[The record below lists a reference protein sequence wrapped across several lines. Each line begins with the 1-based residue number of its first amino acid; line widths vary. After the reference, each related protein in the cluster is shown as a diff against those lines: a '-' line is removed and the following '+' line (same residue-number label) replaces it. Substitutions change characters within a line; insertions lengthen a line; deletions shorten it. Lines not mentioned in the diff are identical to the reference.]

1 MSLLSFGVDAIYTF
15 RFLKLLVTP
24 FNKMKA
30 FELGLI
36 DENGKRIKEKKVT
49 NSEERDSFTTFHR
62 LVFNLKRLLGKV
74 PGGKTRLASY
84 ASALFL
90 LKEKYNLSDKSL
102 DKILKESGYEPIDIL
117 EEASTW
123 FILENDIMSPGVY
136 RMRDGDKLLNHNLA
150 EAVQKGDKVRV
161 EKNAAPVGDVFGV
174 NIYEV
179 THMNT
184 NKNIYI
190 TAAEVLR

>member
-1 MSLLSFGVDAIYTF
+1 MSLLSFGADAIYTF

-30 FELGLI
+30 YELGLI
-36 DENGKRIKEKKVT
+36 DENGKRIKTKKIT

-62 LVFNLKRLLGKV
+62 LVFNLKKLLGV
-74 PGGKTRLASY
+74 LPGGKTRLASY

-117 EEASTW
+117 EEIGRAH
-123 FILENDIMSPGVY
+123 V
-136 RMRDGDKLLNHNLA
+136 
-150 EAVQKGDKVRV
+150 
-161 EKNAAPVGDVFGV
+161 
-174 NIYEV
+174 
-179 THMNT
+179 
-184 NKNIYI
+184 
-190 TAAEVLR
+190 